1 MVVSI
6 TSVGTGIV
14 VGAHAAL
21 RLARGPYVSL
31 ERSEIMPRGSGAPVL
46 TLQGSG
52 KVEIILDRAQG
63 SGALM
68 RSWGLGRGGSHP

>member
-1 MVVSI
+1 
-6 TSVGTGIV
+6 V

-21 RLARGPYVSL
+21 VLARGPYASL
-31 ERSEIMPRGSGAPVL
+31 GRGGSVPRGLGAPVL

-52 KVEIILDRAQG
+52 EVEIVPDGVQG

-68 RSWGLGRGGSHP
+68 TSWGLGRGGNRP